1 MLILRNT
8 KNMAVQFTCVHLHM
22 TLGEDFWSQ
31 AIMVAGVS
39 TLKAS
44 C

>member
-1 MLILRNT
+1 
-8 KNMAVQFTCVHLHM
+8 MAAKFTRVHLHM

-31 AIMVAGVS
+31 AIITAGVF

>member
-8 KNMAVQFTCVHLHM
+8 KMAAKFTRVHLHM

-31 AIMVAGVS
+31 AIITAGVF